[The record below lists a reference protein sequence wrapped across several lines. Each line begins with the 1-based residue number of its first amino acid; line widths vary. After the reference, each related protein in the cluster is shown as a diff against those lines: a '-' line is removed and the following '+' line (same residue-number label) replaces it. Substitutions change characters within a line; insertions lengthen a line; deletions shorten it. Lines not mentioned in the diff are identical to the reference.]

1 MELDVLLAASSVTNF
16 TQALVKAIALG
27 SIYAVLA
34 LGFVLIFK
42 ATQTVNFAHGA
53 IAMAGS
59 VFLSILVID
68 DGLPLLPWG
77 NPLADLPGPTWVTW
91 FANLAFALV
100 LAAILGLIIERLC
113 IRPMI
118 GEPLFAVAVITLGL
132 EIVIRVLSTDAVEV
146 ATRPLAIPW
155 GRDGFVLGNTSIA
168 WSYVAAV
175 VAAAVAFLGTYLFF
189 RTRTGIAM
197 RAVAFDQE
205 AAMVQGVS
213 VGRAFAVAWAAG
225 AVLAATGG
233 IFASMSPWP
242 PAGAV
247 SAEGSF
253 IAFRA
258 FPAVILG
265 GLDSVVGALVGGFI
279 IGFAEIFAGE
289 YLSHMSDQLGAGYQ
303 QVVPYAVML
312 IGLLIRP
319 YGIFGTPEIRR
330 V

>member
-1 MELDVLLAASSVTNF
+1 MELLLAASAFTNF
-16 TQALVKAIALG
+16 SQTLVKAIALG

-34 LGFVLIFK
+34 LGFVLVFK

-53 IAMAGS
+53 IGMAGAL
-59 VFLSILVID
+59 FLSILVVD
-68 DGLPLLPWG
+68 EGLPLLPWG
-77 NPLADLPGPTWVTW
+77 NPLADIPGPEWVTW

-100 LAAILGLIIERLC
+100 FAALLGLLIERLA

-132 EIVIRVLSTDAVEV
+132 EIMIRTFDTDAVEV
-146 ATRPLAIPW
+146 ATRPLGVPW
-155 GRDGFVLGNTSIA
+155 STTGFRLGETFVA

-175 VAAAVAFLGTYLFF
+175 VAAGIAFVGTYLFF
-189 RTRTGIAM
+189 RTKMGVAM

-205 AAMVQGVS
+205 AAMAQGVS
-213 VGRAFAVAWAAG
+213 VGRVFAIAWAAG
-225 AVLAATGG
+225 AVLGAVGVV
-233 IFASMSPWP
+233 FASMSPWP
-242 PAGAV
+242 ASGAV
-247 SAEGSF
+247 SPEGSF

-265 GLDSVVGALVGGFI
+265 GLDSVVGALVGGLI

-289 YLSHMSDQLGAGYQ
+289 YASHLTDQLGVGYQ
-303 QVVPYAVML
+303 QVVPYLAML
-312 IGLLIRP
+312 VGLLIRP
-319 YGIFGTPEIRR
+319 YGIFGTPEVRR

>member
-1 MELDVLLAASSVTNF
+1 MELVFATSAFTNF
-16 TQALVKAIALG
+16 TQTLVKAIALG

-34 LGFVLIFK
+34 LGFVLVFK

-53 IAMAGS
+53 IGMAGAL
-59 VFLSILVID
+59 FLSILVVD
-68 DGLPLLPWG
+68 EGLPLLPWG
-77 NPLADLPGPTWVTW
+77 NPLADMPGPEWVTW
-91 FANLAFALV
+91 FVNLAVALV
-100 LAAILGLIIERLC
+100 FAALLGLLIERLA

-132 EIVIRVLSTDAVEV
+132 EIMIRTFDTDAVEV
-146 ATRPLAIPW
+146 ATRPLAVPW
-155 GRDGFVLGNTSIA
+155 AATGFRLGETFIA

-175 VAAAVAFLGTYLFF
+175 GAAAVAFVGTYLFF
-189 RTRTGIAM
+189 QTKTGVAM

-205 AAMVQGVS
+205 AAMAQGVS
-213 VGRAFAVAWAAG
+213 VGRVFAIAWAAG
-225 AVLAATGG
+225 AVLAAVGG

-242 PAGAV
+242 ASGAV
-247 SAEGSF
+247 SPEGSF

-265 GLDSVVGALVGGFI
+265 GLDSVVGALVGGLI

-289 YLSHMSDQLGAGYQ
+289 YASHLTDQLGVGYQ
-303 QVVPYAVML
+303 QVVPYLAML

-319 YGIFGTPEIRR
+319 YGIFGTPEVRR

>member
-1 MELDVLLAASSVTNF
+1 MELVLAASSFTNF

-53 IAMAGS
+53 IGMAGAL
-59 VFLSILVID
+59 FLSILLVNE
-68 DGLPLLPWG
+68 GLPLLPWG
-77 NPLADLPGPTWVTW
+77 NPLHSVPGPDWVSW
-91 FANLAFALV
+91 FVNFGLALILTAV
-100 LAAILGLIIERLC
+100 LGLLIERLA

-132 EIVIRVLSTDAVEV
+132 EIMIRTFATDAVEV
-146 ATRPLAIPW
+146 STRPLGVPW
-155 GRDGFVLGNTSIA
+155 GSSGFHLGNTAIA

-175 VAAAVAFLGTYLFF
+175 VAALVAFAGTYLFF
-189 RTRTGIAM
+189 QTRTGVAM

-205 AAMVQGVS
+205 AAMAQGVS
-213 VGRAFAVAWAAG
+213 VGRVFAIAWAAG
-225 AVLAATGG
+225 AALAAVGG

-242 PAGAV
+242 PSGAV

-265 GLDSVVGALVGGFI
+265 GLDSVVGALAGGFI

-289 YLSHMSDQLGAGYQ
+289 YGSHMTDTLGAGYQ
-303 QVVPYAVML
+303 QVVPYVVML
-312 IGLLIRP
+312 LGLLVRP

>member
-1 MELDVLLAASSVTNF
+1 MEAILAASSITTF
-16 TQALVKAIALG
+16 AQTLVKATALG
-27 SIYAVLA
+27 AIYAILA

-53 IAMAGS
+53 IGMAGAL
-59 VFLSILVID
+59 FLSILVVD

-77 NPLADLPGPTWVTW
+77 NPLADIPGPEWVTW
-91 FANLAFALV
+91 FVNLAAALLLTAV
-100 LAAILGLIIERLC
+100 LGLLIERLA

-118 GEPLFAVAVITLGL
+118 GEPLFSVAVITLGL
-132 EIVIRVLSTDAVEV
+132 EIMIRTFDTDAVEQS
-146 ATRPLAIPW
+146 TRPLAVPW
-155 GRDGFVLGNTSIA
+155 GTDGFHLGNTFIA

-175 VAAAVAFLGTYLFF
+175 IAAAVAFIATYLFF
-189 RTRTGIAM
+189 RTKLGVAM

-205 AAMVQGVS
+205 AAMAQGVS
-213 VGRAFAVAWAAG
+213 VGRVFAIAWAAG
-225 AVLAATGG
+225 AMLAAVGG
-233 IFASMSPWP
+233 VFASMSPWP

-247 SAEGSF
+247 SPDGAF

-265 GLDSVVGALVGGFI
+265 GLDSVVGALVGGLI
-279 IGFAEIFAGE
+279 IGYAEIFAGA
-289 YLSHMSDQLGAGYQ
+289 YLSHMTDTLGAGYQ
-303 QVVPYAVML
+303 QVVPYAAML

-319 YGIFGTPEIRR
+319 YGIFGTPEVRR

>member
-1 MELDVLLAASSVTNF
+1 MELLFAASAFTNF
-16 TQALVKAIALG
+16 TQTLVKAIALG

-34 LGFVLIFK
+34 LGFVLVFK

-53 IAMAGS
+53 IGMAGAL
-59 VFLSILVID
+59 FLSILVVD

-77 NPLADLPGPTWVTW
+77 NPLADLPGPEWVTW
-91 FANLAFALV
+91 FVNLAFAMV
-100 LAAILGLIIERLC
+100 FAALLGLLIERLA

-132 EIVIRVLSTDAVEV
+132 EIMIRTFDTDAVEV
-146 ATRPLAIPW
+146 ATRPLAVPW
-155 GRDGFVLGNTSIA
+155 AATGFRLGGAFVA

-175 VAAAVAFLGTYLFF
+175 VAAAVAFIGTYLFF
-189 RTRTGIAM
+189 RTKTGVAM

-205 AAMVQGVS
+205 AAMAQGVS
-213 VGRAFAVAWAAG
+213 VGRVFAIAWAAG
-225 AVLAATGG
+225 AVLAAVGG

-242 PAGAV
+242 ASGAV
-247 SAEGSF
+247 SPEGSF

-265 GLDSVVGALVGGFI
+265 GLDSVVGALLGGLI

-289 YLSHMSDQLGAGYQ
+289 YASHLTDQLGVGYQ
-303 QVVPYAVML
+303 QVVPYVAML

-319 YGIFGTPEIRR
+319 YGIFGTPEVRR

>member
-1 MELDVLLAASSVTNF
+1 MELNVVLAASTITNF
-16 TQALVKAIALG
+16 SQALVKALALG

-42 ATQTVNFAHGA
+42 ATQAVNFAHGA
-53 IAMAGS
+53 IAMVGAL
-59 VFLSILVID
+59 FLSILVID
-68 DGLPLLPWG
+68 EGLPLLPWG
-77 NPLADLPGPTWVTW
+77 NPLADLPGPTWATW

-100 LAAILGLIIERLC
+100 LAAILGLVIERLA

-118 GEPLFAVAVITLGL
+118 GEPLFAVAVLTLGL
-132 EIVIRVLSTDAVEV
+132 EIALRVLATDAVEV
-146 ATRPLAIPW
+146 ATRPLGVPW
-155 GRDGFVLGNTSIA
+155 GRTGFMLGNTFVA

-175 VAAAVAFLGTYLFF
+175 AAAGIAFLATYLFF

-197 RAVAFDQE
+197 RGVAFDQE

-213 VGRAFAVAWAAG
+213 VGRVFAMAWAAG
-225 AVLAATGG
+225 AVLAAVGG

-265 GLDSVVGALVGGFI
+265 GLDSVVGALVGGMI

-289 YLSHMSDQLGAGYQ
+289 YLSHMTSQLGAGYQ
-303 QVVPYAVML
+303 QVVPYVVML
-312 IGLLIRP
+312 VGLLIRP

>member
-1 MELDVLLAASSVTNF
+1 MELLLAASAVTNF
-16 TQALVKAIALG
+16 SQTLVKAIALG

-34 LGFVLIFK
+34 LGFVLVFK

-53 IAMAGS
+53 IGMAGAL
-59 VFLSILVID
+59 FLSILVVS
-68 DGLPLLPWG
+68 DGIPLLPWD
-77 NPLADLPGPTWVTW
+77 NPLADLPGPDWVTW
-91 FANLAFALV
+91 FANLAVALALTAV
-100 LAAILGLIIERLC
+100 LGLIIERLA

-132 EIVIRVLSTDAVEV
+132 EIMIRTFDTDAVEV
-146 ATRPLAIPW
+146 ATRPLAVPW
-155 GRDGFVLGNTSIA
+155 GTTGFRLGETFVA
-168 WSYVAAV
+168 WSYLAAV
-175 VAAAVAFLGTYLFF
+175 VAAAVAFIGTYLFF
-189 RTRTGIAM
+189 RTKTGVAM

-205 AAMVQGVS
+205 AAMAQGVS
-213 VGRAFAVAWAAG
+213 VGRVFAIAWAAG
-225 AVLAATGG
+225 AALAAVGG

-242 PAGAV
+242 AAGAV
-247 SAEGSF
+247 SPEGSF

-265 GLDSVVGALVGGFI
+265 GLDSVVGALVGGLI

-289 YLSHMSDQLGAGYQ
+289 YASHMTDQLGVGYQ
-303 QVVPYAVML
+303 QVVPYVAML
-312 IGLLIRP
+312 LGLLIRP